1 MLKVTEIPSED
12 IGSALERMVHTVRED
27 EDPEELKVYRA
38 LFKKH
43 VPFNLRG
50 YLVGHMIKAL
60 VAGESTVPAARTPA
74 PRTSGQ
80 RTSAPPT
87 SAPPTPGP
95 RPHERR
101 AEAPR
106 RRRREAEP
114 APAANGLRRLFV
126 SVGRN
131 RRVRPEDLTSLISA
145 AVAVERSQ
153 FGAIRN
159 SRQLLVHRGAGRG
172 GGGDHRRTLRH
183 QLQGPPDHGGLRPQ
197 QELTLAP
204 RRAVRHRARSGT
216 SFA

>member
-1 MLKVTEIPSED
+1 MLYSGPERMLKVTEIPSED

-50 YLVGHMIKAL
+50 YLVGYLIKAL
-60 VAGESTVPAARTPA
+60 VASESTSPASRTPTERA
-74 PRTSGQ
+74 
-80 RTSAPPT
+80 

-101 AEAPR
+101 AEASR
-106 RRRREAEP
+106 RQRREAEP
-114 APAANGLRRLFV
+114 APASNGLRRLFV

-145 AVAVERSQ
+145 SVQVERSE
-153 FGAIRN
+153 FGAIRILD
-159 SRQLLVHRGAGRG
+159 SYSFIEVPEGVAEETIAAL
-172 GGGDHRRTLRH
+172 
-183 QLQGPPDHGGLRPQ
+183 
-197 QELTLAP
+197 
-204 RRAVRHRARSGT
+204 SGT
-216 SFA
+216 SFKGRRITVDFARSKS

>member
-1 MLKVTEIPSED
+1 MLKDTEIPSED

-50 YLVGHMIKAL
+50 YLLGYLIKAL
-60 VAGESTVPAARTPA
+60 VARESTSPAARTPA
-74 PRTSGQ
+74 PRSPAP
-80 RTSAPPT
+80 RTP
-87 SAPPTPGP
+87 APPTPGP
-95 RPHERR
+95 RPQERR

-145 AVAVERSQ
+145 AVPVERSQ
-153 FGAIRN
+153 FGAIRILD
-159 SRQLLVHRGAGRG
+159 SYSFIEVPEGVAEETIAAL
-172 GGGDHRRTLRH
+172 
-183 QLQGPPDHGGLRPQ
+183 
-197 QELTLAP
+197 
-204 RRAVRHRARSGT
+204 SGT
-216 SFA
+216 SFKGRRITVDFARSKS

>member
-1 MLKVTEIPSED
+1 MLKDTEIPSED

-60 VAGESTVPAARTPA
+60 VARESSSPASRTPAQRTPATRTPA
-74 PRTSGQ
+74 P
-80 RTSAPPT
+80 
-87 SAPPTPGP
+87 PTPATP
-95 RPHERR
+95 TPATPTPATRPHERR

-145 AVAVERSQ
+145 SVPVERSE
-153 FGAIRN
+153 FGAIRILD
-159 SRQLLVHRGAGRG
+159 SYSFIEVPEGVAEETIAAL
-172 GGGDHRRTLRH
+172 
-183 QLQGPPDHGGLRPQ
+183 
-197 QELTLAP
+197 
-204 RRAVRHRARSGT
+204 SGT
-216 SFA
+216 SFKGRRITVDFARSKS

>member
-1 MLKVTEIPSED
+1 MLKDTEIPSED

-38 LFKKH
+38 LFRKH

-50 YLVGHMIKAL
+50 YLVGHMIKAI
-60 VAGESTVPAARTPA
+60 VASASTSPAARAPA
-74 PRTSGQ
+74 PRTSAP
-80 RTSAPPT
+80 RTP
-87 SAPPTPGP
+87 APPTPRP
-95 RPHERR
+95 RTPERR

-145 AVAVERSQ
+145 SVPVERSQ
-153 FGAIRN
+153 FGAIRILD
-159 SRQLLVHRGAGRG
+159 SYSFIEVPEGVAEETIAAL
-172 GGGDHRRTLRH
+172 
-183 QLQGPPDHGGLRPQ
+183 
-197 QELTLAP
+197 
-204 RRAVRHRARSGT
+204 SGT
-216 SFA
+216 SFKGRRITVDFARSRS

>member
-1 MLKVTEIPSED
+1 MLYSGPERMLKVTEIPSED

-60 VAGESTVPAARTPA
+60 VAGENTAPAARTPA
-74 PRTSGQ
+74 PRTSVQ
-80 RTSAPPT
+80 RTSA
-87 SAPPTPGP
+87 APTPGP

-145 AVAVERSQ
+145 AVPVERSQ
-153 FGAIRN
+153 FGAIRILD
-159 SRQLLVHRGAGRG
+159 SYSFIEVPEGVAEQTIAAL
-172 GGGDHRRTLRH
+172 
-183 QLQGPPDHGGLRPQ
+183 
-197 QELTLAP
+197 
-204 RRAVRHRARSGT
+204 SGT
-216 SFA
+216 SFKGRRITVDFARSKS

>member
-1 MLKVTEIPSED
+1 MLKDTEIPSED

-60 VAGESTVPAARTPA
+60 VARESSSPAARTPA
-74 PRTSGQ
+74 PRTPAP
-80 RTSAPPT
+80 RTP
-87 SAPPTPGP
+87 APPTPGP
-95 RPHERR
+95 RAPERR

-131 RRVRPEDLTSLISA
+131 RRVRPDDLTALISA
-145 AVAVERSQ
+145 SVPVERSE
-153 FGAIRN
+153 FGAIRILD
-159 SRQLLVHRGAGRG
+159 SYSFIEVPEGVAEETIAAL
-172 GGGDHRRTLRH
+172 
-183 QLQGPPDHGGLRPQ
+183 
-197 QELTLAP
+197 
-204 RRAVRHRARSGT
+204 SGT
-216 SFA
+216 SFKGRRITVDFARSKS

>member
-50 YLVGHMIKAL
+50 YLVGYLIKAL
-60 VAGESTVPAARTPA
+60 VASESTSPASRTPTERA
-74 PRTSGQ
+74 
-80 RTSAPPT
+80 

-101 AEAPR
+101 AEASR
-106 RRRREAEP
+106 RQRREAEP
-114 APAANGLRRLFV
+114 APASNGLRRLFV

-145 AVAVERSQ
+145 SVPVERSE
-153 FGAIRN
+153 FGAIRILD
-159 SRQLLVHRGAGRG
+159 SYSFIEVPEGVAEETIAAL
-172 GGGDHRRTLRH
+172 
-183 QLQGPPDHGGLRPQ
+183 
-197 QELTLAP
+197 
-204 RRAVRHRARSGT
+204 SGT
-216 SFA
+216 SFKGRRITVDFARSKS

>member
-60 VAGESTVPAARTPA
+60 VAGESTAPAARTPA

-80 RTSAPPT
+80 RAA
-87 SAPPTPGP
+87 APPTPAP
-95 RPHERR
+95 RPREQR

-145 AVAVERSQ
+145 AVPVERSE
-153 FGAIRN
+153 FGAIRILD
-159 SRQLLVHRGAGRG
+159 SYSFIEVPEGVAEETIAAL
-172 GGGDHRRTLRH
+172 
-183 QLQGPPDHGGLRPQ
+183 
-197 QELTLAP
+197 
-204 RRAVRHRARSGT
+204 SGT
-216 SFA
+216 SFKGRRITVDFARSKS

>member
-1 MLKVTEIPSED
+1 MLYSGPERMLKDTEIPSED

-50 YLVGHMIKAL
+50 YLVGYLIKAL
-60 VAGESTVPAARTPA
+60 TARESTSPAARTPA
-74 PRTSGQ
+74 PRSPAQ
-80 RTSAPPT
+80 RTATPPT
-87 SAPPTPGP
+87 SGP
-95 RPHERR
+95 RPQEQR

-145 AVAVERSQ
+145 AVPVERSQ
-153 FGAIRN
+153 FGAIRILD
-159 SRQLLVHRGAGRG
+159 SYSFIEVPEGVAEETIAAL
-172 GGGDHRRTLRH
+172 
-183 QLQGPPDHGGLRPQ
+183 
-197 QELTLAP
+197 
-204 RRAVRHRARSGT
+204 SGT
-216 SFA
+216 SFKGRRITVDFARSRS

>member
-1 MLKVTEIPSED
+1 MLYSGPERMLKVTEIPSED

-60 VAGESTVPAARTPA
+60 VAGESSVPAARTPG

-80 RTSAPPT
+80 HT

-95 RPHERR
+95 RPQERH

-145 AVAVERSQ
+145 AVPVERSQ
-153 FGAIRN
+153 FGAIRILD
-159 SRQLLVHRGAGRG
+159 SYSFIEVPEGVAEETIAAL
-172 GGGDHRRTLRH
+172 
-183 QLQGPPDHGGLRPQ
+183 
-197 QELTLAP
+197 
-204 RRAVRHRARSGT
+204 SGT
-216 SFA
+216 SFKGRRITVDFARSKS

>member
-12 IGSALERMVHTVRED
+12 IGSALERMVHAVRED
-27 EDPEELKVYRA
+27 EDPDELKVYRA

-50 YLVGHMIKAL
+50 YLVAYMIKAL
-60 VAGESTVPAARTPA
+60 VARESTSPA
-74 PRTSGQ
+74 PRT
-80 RTSAPPT
+80 P
-87 SAPPTPGP
+87 APPTPGP
-95 RPHERR
+95 RPQERR

-145 AVAVERSQ
+145 SVPVERSE
-153 FGAIRN
+153 FGAIRILD
-159 SRQLLVHRGAGRG
+159 SYSFIEVPEGVAEETIAAL
-172 GGGDHRRTLRH
+172 
-183 QLQGPPDHGGLRPQ
+183 
-197 QELTLAP
+197 
-204 RRAVRHRARSGT
+204 SGT
-216 SFA
+216 SFKGRRITVDFARSKS

>member
-1 MLKVTEIPSED
+1 MLKDTEIPSED
-12 IGSALERMVHTVRED
+12 IGSALEHMVHTVRED

-60 VAGESTVPAARTPA
+60 VARESTSPA
-74 PRTSGQ
+74 PRTSAP
-80 RTSAPPT
+80 RTSAPRTP
-87 SAPPTPGP
+87 APPTPGP
-95 RPHERR
+95 RAHERR

-131 RRVRPEDLTSLISA
+131 RRVRPDDLTSLISA
-145 AVAVERSQ
+145 SVPVERSE
-153 FGAIRN
+153 FGAIRILD
-159 SRQLLVHRGAGRG
+159 SYSFIEVPEGVAEETIAAL
-172 GGGDHRRTLRH
+172 
-183 QLQGPPDHGGLRPQ
+183 
-197 QELTLAP
+197 
-204 RRAVRHRARSGT
+204 SGT
-216 SFA
+216 SFKGRRITVDYARSKS